1 MQAQNV
7 RLFEAGLKVLP
18 PGRTPAPG
26 TAEGTFDFKGPVLGH
41 HRNQRFG
48 LKQVFAC
55 FQPQT
60 LRPAGGDDHRVDGE
74 LLGPWHFH
82 QDTAAISP
90 TAGIGSAIRKL
101 RK

>member
-1 MQAQNV
+1 
-7 RLFEAGLKVLP
+7 
-18 PGRTPAPG
+18 
-26 TAEGTFDFKGPVLGH
+26 
-41 HRNQRFG
+41 
-48 LKQVFAC
+48 
-55 FQPQT
+55 
-60 LRPAGGDDHRVDGE
+60 VDGE